1 MDSEGN
7 QLTNLTVL
15 ASQDK
20 EPAWLP
26 VTFPMP

>member
-7 QLTNLTVL
+7 QWTNLMVL

-26 VTFPMP
+26 VAFPMP